1 MNEQWIREG
10 FEHYYT
16 VEKMEAEIYEEQVL
30 LSNMIGGILPCEIRR
45 SEEEETYYFHLG
57 SSELYID
64 QIKSIDARKF
74 FGDLICT
81 IEEAQDYLLNPDY
94 FILTPRHVYVKSG
107 KPALCYVPGY
117 GSDITEQLKEFTQ
130 VCVDQLDYGNRHQ
143 VTFFYELH
151 SKLRKGHISLGEL
164 KEFID
169 PKPVFNEVPADLPER
184 KEPEICESLVE
195 HRCKKD
201 RRIVYPG
208 LIYIP
213 LLFSIAY
220 FAVRAWNEGMTY
232 PNFRGILMG
241 GILLAVNTV
250 CLYVSI
256 RKKGKEKEL
265 QKDTKELP
273 GDDTVLLSDETV
285 LLISDKV
292 PVLKLSGEKC
302 LEIAVRGRE
311 FTVGR
316 QQEAVDFCL
325 SQAGVSRRHFQILT
339 EEDSYMIRDLGSKNG
354 TFVNGERVWDE
365 AELKSGDEIKAGTE
379 QFEFM
384 V

>member
-16 VEKMEAEIYEEQVL
+16 AVKTGGEIYEEQVL
-30 LSNMIGGILPCEIRR
+30 LSNMIEGILPCEIRR
-45 SEEEETYYFHLG
+45 SEEEEAYYFHLA

-64 QIKSIDARKF
+64 QIKCTDARKF
-74 FGDLICT
+74 FGDLIRT
-81 IEEAQDYLLNPDY
+81 IEEAEDYLLNPDH
-94 FILTPRHVYVKSG
+94 FILTPRHVYIKSG

-130 VCVDQLDYGNRHQ
+130 ACVDQLDYGNRHQ

-169 PKPVFNEVPADLPER
+169 PKPVFNEVLPDLPEG
-184 KEPEICESLVE
+184 KEPEICETLAD
-195 HRCKKD
+195 HRYKKD
-201 RRIVYPG
+201 RRLMYPG

-220 FAVRAWNEGMTY
+220 FTVRAWNEGMTY

-273 GDDTVLLSDETV
+273 GDETVLLSDETV

-292 PVLKLSGEKC
+292 PVLKLSGGKG

-339 EEDSYMIRDLGSKNG
+339 EEGCYMIRDLDSKNG
-354 TFVNGERVWDE
+354 TFLNGERVWGE
-365 AELKSGDEIKAGTE
+365 SELKSGDEIKAGTE